1 MFRHGIFERTIFTD
15 EHDQFRKTFRNW
27 LDKEVVP
34 NHEQWE
40 KDGITPRSLWL
51 EAGKHGFW
59 D

>member
-1 MFRHGIFERTIFTD
+1 MEFFERTIFTD